1 MGNWFG
7 QLWALKMQISL
18 HKSVKSS
25 AESAKREEAAKQGE
39 VFEIKIKKRH
49 TKKAHLTFN
58 GLFSLVNI

>member
-1 MGNWFG
+1 
-7 QLWALKMQISL
+7 
-18 HKSVKSS
+18 VKSS

-58 GLFSLVNI
+58 GLYFFTKYLNCLF